1 MDTRFY
7 HFLRESNI
15 ICELDAEKGPDA
27 ISQLSKR
34 LASSIG
40 GGVSEKEI
48 YESVIAR
55 ENILSTVVMPG
66 LAVPHA
72 RMENVKGILVA
83 LGTSVKGI
91 DFNSPRM
98 PLVNV
103 VIMILTPKSDPSLHF
118 QILYALAKDFRKP
131 ETAKRILSLKTPGE
145 ILKFFLELD

>member
-7 HFLRESNI
+7 HFLRETNI
-15 ICELDAEKGPDA
+15 ICELSAEKGPDA
-27 ISQLSKR
+27 IRQLSR
-34 LASSIG
+34 QLALNTSGIN
-40 GGVSEKEI
+40 EKEI
-48 YESVIAR
+48 FDAVIAR

-98 PLVNV
+98 PPVNV

-118 QILYALAKDFRKP
+118 QILYALAKDFKKP
-131 ETAKRILSLKTPGE
+131 ETTQSILGLKTPKE